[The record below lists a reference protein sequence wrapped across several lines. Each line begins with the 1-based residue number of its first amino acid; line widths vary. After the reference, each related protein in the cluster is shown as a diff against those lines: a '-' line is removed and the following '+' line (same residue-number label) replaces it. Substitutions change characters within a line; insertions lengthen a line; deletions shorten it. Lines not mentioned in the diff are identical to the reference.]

1 MSNEVTASNATPLR
15 ICVFCGS
22 QPGNGQIHLEAAR
35 ALAHGLHLAGAELI
49 YGAGTV
55 GIMGEM
61 GRTLIEESG
70 PQSVHGII
78 PRSFLDKERPTT
90 PNKRENDAEN
100 KIVTQSTLPATS
112 SSGRIT
118 IVEDLPARKKLMC
131 ELISQGAPGSGF
143 IALTGGF
150 GTLDELV
157 EMVTLHQHGDH
168 KARVCLLN
176 VGGFWDPI
184 LQWMEIA
191 IGAGFIK
198 KEARGMLAARETAEE
213 CLAWLKEV

>member
-1 MSNEVTASNATPLR
+1 MSNQVTASNTTPLR

-22 QPGNGQIHLEAAR
+22 QPGNGQAHLEAAR
-35 ALAHGLHLAGAELI
+35 ALAHSLHLAGAELI

-55 GIMGEM
+55 GIMGKM
-61 GRTLIEESG
+61 GKTLIEESG
-70 PQSVHGII
+70 PQTVHGII

-90 PNKRENDAEN
+90 TNKEQEDAGN
-100 KIVTQSTLPATS
+100 NTAPQSILPATS
-112 SSGRIT
+112 SAGRIT
-118 IVEDLPARKKLMC
+118 LVDDLPARKKLMC
-131 ELISQGAPGSGF
+131 ELIGEGAPGSGF

-191 IGAGFIK
+191 IEAGFIK
-198 KEARGMLAARETAEE
+198 KEARGKLAARETADE
-213 CLAWLKEV
+213 CIAWLKEV

>member
-1 MSNEVTASNATPLR
+1 MSNQITESHTNPLR

-22 QPGNGQIHLEAAR
+22 QPGNGQAHLEAAR
-35 ALAHGLHLAGAELI
+35 ALAHSLHVAGAELI
-49 YGAGTV
+49 YGAGTT

-61 GRTLIEESG
+61 AKTLVKESG

-78 PRSFLDKERPTT
+78 PRSFLEKERPTT
-90 PNKRENDAEN
+90 PSKEEKDSKKNTAP
-100 KIVTQSTLPATS
+100 QSTLPATS
-112 SSGRIT
+112 DSGRI
-118 IVEDLPARKKLMC
+118 ILVDDLPARKKFMC
-131 ELISQGAPGSGF
+131 ELISEGAPGSGF

-150 GTLDELV
+150 GTMDELV
-157 EMVTLHQHGDH
+157 EMVTLRQHGDH

-176 VGGFWDPI
+176 VGGFWDPL

-191 IGAGFIK
+191 IEGGFIR

-213 CLAWLKEV
+213 CIAWLKDA